1 MSCKCP
7 PGHKTQ
13 NYVSQVSSMCPVPTL
28 GIKAAGRFLFSL
40 VNPFAAHFWYGGDRT
55 TEGGR
60 TNETANG
67 TVPMV
72 RWSGICGGLS
82 GLRSHDDLHAAGVHR
97 KTNPSPDLQAV
108 RHGTGQQGG
117 GYVKVSGR
125 TEGLVNKTETHKALC
140 ASVFASVWEKGFK
153 SPLRRLELGRF
164 PTKHS
169 RISRKSHQPDA

>member
-72 RWSGICGGLS
+72 RRPGICGGVL
-82 GLRSHDDLHAAGVHR
+82 GLRCHDDLHAAGAHR
-97 KTNPSPDLQAV
+97 KTNPAPALQTV
-108 RHGTGQQGG
+108 RYGAGQQGG
-117 GYVKVSGR
+117 GHVKVSGC
-125 TEGLVNKTETHKALC
+125 TEGLVRRADAQC
-140 ASVFASVWEKGFK
+140 AVSGKGGKGASGHHFGSMGRRVF
-153 SPLRRLELGRF
+153 
-164 PTKHS
+164 
-169 RISRKSHQPDA
+169 

>member
-117 GYVKVSGR
+117 GYVKVSGC
-125 TEGLVNKTETHKALC
+125 TESLVNKTETHKALC
-140 ASVFASVWEKGFK
+140 SSVFASFWEKGFR
-153 SPLRRLELGRF
+153 SP
-164 PTKHS
+164 
-169 RISRKSHQPDA
+169 KSHHQKNWKST